1 MIALSKGEAGEGRAA
16 HGELSPRHEGRGCP
30 RLLMKK
36 FLVSIASFVLLLSM
50 TVTSAAA
57 AVAAPAPLP
66 KWSVLI
72 FMNGKNDLEPFAL
85 QNWRQI
91 ANAGSTDE
99 VAIAVEFGRIGDPDE
114 PGSWGGVKR
123 FFVEKGMTPDAA
135 NAVQDPAQLV
145 RNADMGDFDAFRE
158 FLAWGKKYHPAKHYM
173 VVVWNHGAGW
183 RANRKSSPPMRSV
196 SFDEE
201 TQHALYNVDVSNAI
215 QQVFGEE
222 KIDVA
227 GFDACLMANLENAYE
242 LRSRASYL
250 VGSEELEPGAGWDY
264 GFLGELVKNPAM
276 SGSDLS
282 KSIVAHYATYYTA
295 NPSGHVTLSAIDL
308 GKVVQ
313 IVERLDRTTASIEAN
328 APVAFVPLASSF
340 DRGAV
345 SSLSEPSFDSAAAAR
360 ESRAP
365 LRYYGDAT
373 VGAVDLSAW
382 LDNLVATKLTNPL
395 TASSASSARTAL
407 RAAVLV
413 NFHAGCS
420 ASATAC
426 GDNGLSILFPK
437 SGTDYNFLV
446 DASGYDRTNV
456 FKPVAFVKETGWPKF
471 LHDVFGIPLKL

>member
-1 MIALSKGEAGEGRAA
+1 
-16 HGELSPRHEGRGCP
+16 
-30 RLLMKK
+30 MKK

-173 VVVWNHGAGW
+173 VVVWDHGAGW

-222 KIDVA
+222 TIDVA

-250 VGSEELEPGAGWDY
+250 VGSEGMEPGAGWDY
-264 GFLGELVKNPAM
+264 GFLGELVENPAM

-282 KSIVAHYATYYTA
+282 KSIAAHYANYYTA

-313 IVERLDRTTASIEAN
+313 IVERLDRSAASIEAN
-328 APVAFVPLASSF
+328 APVAFVPMASPF
-340 DRGAV
+340 GRGAV

-365 LRYYGDAT
+365 LRYYGDVT

-382 LDNLVATKLTNPL
+382 LDDLVAGKLTDPM
-395 TASSASSARTAL
+395 TASSASGARTAL

-413 NFHAGCS
+413 NFYAGCS

-437 SGTDYNFLV
+437 SGTDYKLLV

-471 LHDVFGIPLKL
+471 LHGVFGIPLKL